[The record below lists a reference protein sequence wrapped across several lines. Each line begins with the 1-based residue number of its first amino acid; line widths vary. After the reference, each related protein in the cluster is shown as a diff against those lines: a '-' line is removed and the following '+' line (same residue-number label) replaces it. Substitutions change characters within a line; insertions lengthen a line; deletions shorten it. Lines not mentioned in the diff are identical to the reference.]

1 MSVDTYSR
9 ENYIHDLFD
18 RMKDVTK
25 YRPVIKKLAE
35 KGDAEAIEAMIL
47 WDRHVK
53 EQRRA
58 FARAR

>member
-1 MSVDTYSR
+1 MIFLY
-9 ENYIHDLFD
+9 
-18 RMKDVTK
+18 RMKQVQK

-35 KGDAEAIEAMIL
+35 KGDAEAIEAMVL